1 MAMRMKTDRFE
12 MVDSW
17 EIRIGQ
23 ESIVHR
29 FGRRAPASE
38 AVKMAQTWLDTF
50 GAAYAAKAP
59 DTGEAE

>member
-1 MAMRMKTDRFE
+1 MALQMKSDRFE

-29 FGRRAPASE
+29 FGRRVPIRE
-38 AVKMAQTWLDTF
+38 AVEMAIAWLETLDAHHK
-50 GAAYAAKAP
+50 GATP
-59 DTGEAE
+59 